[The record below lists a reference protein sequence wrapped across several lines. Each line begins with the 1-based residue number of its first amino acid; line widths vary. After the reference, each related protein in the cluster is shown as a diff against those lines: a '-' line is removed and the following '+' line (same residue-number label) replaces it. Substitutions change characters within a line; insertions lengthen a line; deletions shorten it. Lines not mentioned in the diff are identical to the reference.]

1 MKCPQQLRNRTTVFH
16 RVTIWSKCMQSDI
29 HWHVQITDRKFYHA
43 CTWFPC
49 WNFLLPMIQK
59 ILYNG
64 CIFEEKKYLNIMQ
77 PFPSIYVLDGI
88 CSRLWIEIH
97 RLKTKLLYIATEAR
111 QPADICYLC
120 KWGFKFIYYLYHDFW
135 YYLYMTVMVQVYKKQ
150 FLPKQF
156 TIIHF
161 SFYPLLLLD
170 HEHPKVCIY
179 KLKMMFVAK

>member
-1 MKCPQQLRNRTTVFH
+1 
-16 RVTIWSKCMQSDI
+16 MQ
-29 HWHVQITDRKFYHA
+29 TDRKFYHA

-161 SFYPLLLLD
+161 SYYPLLLLN